1 MLVRQVRLPRNQL
14 FVTRVTGRTLLADL
28 LRTVCEEKD
37 LDPRLYELRHPGE
50 LLFFIITIHIQPIV
64 EVGWTGV
71 ICYRN
76 RLFLVHCVFFFFF
89 SFFFSFESKYL
100 SIPLRLSL
108 E

>member
-1 MLVRQVRLPRNQL
+1 MLVHQVRLPRNQL
-14 FVTRVTGRTLLADL
+14 FVTRVTGRTLFADL

-50 LLFFIITIHIQPIV
+50 LLFSIITIHIQPIV

-76 RLFLVHCVFFFFF
+76 RLFSPLRVLIYLFFFPF
-89 SFFFSFESKYL
+89 SS
-100 SIPLRLSL
+100 SL
-108 E
+108 WSRNI